1 MDIWRVGIVG
11 FGNLGQAAE
20 GSLKQQPDMCLAG
33 VFSRRQ
39 LSHPHYMP
47 MGLLEEGQAEADI
60 LLLCGGSAKDLPE
73 QTPRFAQRYN
83 VVDSFDTHA
92 AMQPHFEATHAAAL
106 RGGKLAVFAAG
117 WDPGLFSLMRCLF
130 EAVLPQ
136 GTSAT
141 FWGPGISQGHSD
153 ALRRLP
159 GVKDARQYTLPGE
172 EALEAARAGK
182 PVAPTQAHRRLCYVV
197 PEEGVHLQ
205 QLEHSIQTLP
215 HYFAGYETQ
224 VVFVSQEELQ
234 QQHSGMPHA
243 GHVLRHGSTHNAQ
256 EHQLEF
262 SLKLGNNPAFTAS
275 VLVACARAACRLH
288 QQGATG
294 AYSLL
299 DIPVG
304 LLSPS
309 SAKELRQKVI

>member
-1 MDIWRVGIVG
+1 MKTWRVGIVG

-20 GSLKQQPDMCLAG
+20 GSLRQQADMRLAG

-39 LSHPHYMP
+39 LSHPHFMP
-47 MGLLEEGQAEADI
+47 MGMLDEGQAEVDI

-73 QTPRFAQRYN
+73 QTPHFAQRYN

-92 AMQPHFEATHAAAL
+92 AMQRHFEATHEAAL

-117 WDPGLFSLMRCLF
+117 WDPGLFSVMRCLF

-136 GTSAT
+136 GQSAS

-153 ALRRLP
+153 ALRQLP
-159 GVKDARQYTLPGE
+159 GVKDARQYTLPSE
-172 EALEAARAGK
+172 EALGAARFGK
-182 PVAPTQAHRRLCYVV
+182 PVVPMQAHKRLCYVV
-197 PEEGVHLQ
+197 PQEGADLK
-205 QLEHSIQTLP
+205 QLEHAIQTLP

-234 QQHSGMPHA
+234 QKHSGMPHA
-243 GHVLRHGSTHNAQ
+243 GHVVRHGSTHPMH

-288 QQGATG
+288 QQGRTG

-304 LLSPS
+304 MLSFQSPE
-309 SAKELRQKVI
+309 ELREKLI